1 MCSTRTVEGIMHM
14 MFVEPDYDRWLCNV
28 VLFELHMGLGGVF
41 ARGDCSVER
50 ERMPRGMARLAL
62 CGSGTVVGPVP
73 LTVTSQWHW
82 CFAHG

>member
-28 VLFELHMGLGGVF
+28 VLFELHMGLSGVF

-50 ERMPRGMARLAL
+50 ERMPRGTARLAL
-62 CGSGTVVGPVP
+62 CGSGAFGGSVWSV
-73 LTVTSQWHW
+73 VTS
-82 CFAHG
+82 